1 MIQGIYQAAAAMVGE
16 LVRQDIRAHNLANVN
31 TNGFK
36 RTVARLV
43 RGGDPRQQG
52 IVAQSVDLTPGELQ
66 STGAPLDLALRGSG
80 YFVLDTG
87 AGRQY
92 TRNGHFMLDRN
103 GYLVNGQGFR
113 VLGTR
118 GPIRVPSGGQVLVAD
133 DGTITSDGKVIDR
146 LLVVDFGATGQLQH
160 NPNTALTGA
169 PAPTQVARASVV
181 QGYLEASN
189 VQPVLE
195 MVGMTEGY
203 RIYEANA
210 KAITEVDRS
219 LGRLIEA
226 ATG

>member
-16 LVRQDIRAHNLANVN
+16 LTRQDIHAHNLANAD

-36 RTVARLV
+36 RMVARLI

-52 IVAQSVDLTPGELQ
+52 VVAQSVDLAPGELQ
-66 STGAPLDLALRGSG
+66 PTGAPLDLALRGSG

-92 TRNGHFMLDRN
+92 TRNGHFTLDRS
-103 GYLVNGQGFR
+103 GYLVNGQGYR
-113 VLGTR
+113 VMGTR
-118 GPIRVPSGGQVLVAD
+118 GPIRVTGGQVQVAD
-133 DGTITSDGKVIDR
+133 DGTVTSDGKAVDR
-146 LLVVDFGATGQLQH
+146 LLVVDFGATGQLRRGA
-160 NPNTALTGA
+160 NTTLTGT
-169 PAPTQVARASVV
+169 PAPTQVASAAVV
-181 QGYLEASN
+181 QGYLETSN
-189 VQPVLE
+189 VQPVVE

-210 KAITEVDRS
+210 KAISEVDRS

-226 ATG
+226 ATA

>member
-1 MIQGIYQAAAAMVGE
+1 MIQGIYQAAAAMVAE
-16 LVRQDIRAHNLANVN
+16 LVRQDIHAHNLANAD

-52 IVAQSVDLTPGELQ
+52 VVAQSVDLTPGALQ
-66 STGAPLDLALRGSG
+66 PTGAPLDLALRGSG
-80 YFVLDTG
+80 FLVLDTG

-103 GYLVNGQGFR
+103 GFLVNGRGYR

-118 GPIRVPSGGQVLVAD
+118 GPIRVTGGQVQVAD
-133 DGTITSDGKVIDR
+133 DGTVSSDGKAVDR
-146 LLVVDFGATGQLQH
+146 LLVVDFAASGQLQH
-160 NPNTALTGA
+160 TANTGLAAT
-169 PAPTQVARASVV
+169 PAPTQMVRANVV

-189 VQPVLE
+189 VQPVVE
-195 MVGMTEGY
+195 IVGMTEGF

-210 KAITEVDRS
+210 KAITEADRS
-219 LGRLIEA
+219 LGRLIDA
-226 ATG
+226 ATA